1 MSGDNNSR
9 AAIAPV
15 DGSGPQGDFL
25 RGTDRRV
32 AIYDTT
38 LRDGAQR
45 EGISWSLEDKLR
57 IIRRLDALGIDIIEA
72 GWPGSNPKDAALFA
86 RMASPEA
93 VLKHAQLAAFGSTRR
108 AGMAAVDDPQVQALV
123 DAQTPVCTIFGKSS
137 TLHVREVLRVSLDE
151 NLAMIADTI
160 AFLRA
165 AGRQVVYDAE
175 HFFDGYALDPEY
187 AIATLQAAAA
197 ADTVVLCD
205 TNGGTLPWQVEEVV
219 RVVQRSVATPLG
231 IHAHN
236 DAGCAVA
243 NSLAA
248 VRAGA
253 SHVQGTIN
261 GYGER
266 CGNAN
271 LCSVI
276 PGLALKLGI
285 FVLPEGQLTEL
296 PEVSHMVAELANV
309 APDDHAPYVGRSAFA
324 HKGGVHVAAMRRTP
338 ESYQHVD
345 PALVGNEC
353 RIVVSEL
360 SGRANLL
367 ARAEELGLVVKDS
380 SSSQLLGGG
389 ETDPRDATRGG
400 VNGPA
405 LPLARDSPPVGDF
418 QGSQGSPG
426 QRGRESPL
434 SIDPAIATGAL
445 AAIKEAEARGAAFEA
460 ADASVAL
467 ILRRH
472 APDYAAP
479 FQLVEYR
486 VLSHGGGP
494 EPVAAEA
501 TVKLRV
507 GDRIVHTAA
516 EGEGPVHALDAALH
530 KALVVSYPRVAKISL
545 ADYKVRILDGSSG
558 TRAVTRVL
566 IDFTDG
572 TNRWSTVGASA
583 SILEATWT
591 ALADGIEFGIV
602 TAAQSAAH
610 VMEAHA

>member
-1 MSGDNNSR
+1 MSGDSNNRVACASD
-9 AAIAPV
+9 PV
-15 DGSGPQGDFL
+15 DGSAPQGNFL
-25 RGTDRRV
+25 RGGGRPV

-276 PGLALKLGI
+276 PGLALKLGMS
-285 FVLPEGQLTEL
+285 VLPEGQLIEL
-296 PEVSHMVAELANV
+296 PEVSHMVAELANL

-367 ARAEELGLVVKDS
+367 SRADELGLGAS
-380 SSSQLLGGG
+380 
-389 ETDPRDATRGG
+389 
-400 VNGPA
+400 
-405 LPLARDSPPVGDF
+405 
-418 QGSQGSPG
+418 
-426 QRGRESPL
+426 
-434 SIDPAIATGAL
+434 DPAIATGAL

-591 ALADGIEFGIV
+591 ALADGIEFGIA